1 MKIELNKK
9 TNCINGII
17 FDLDGVLIDSLD
29 IHDRAL
35 HEAFSA
41 ITKINLHKEELF
53 KYRNYPTSYKLKKMQ
68 ESFNMSD
75 KDIELIKSL
84 KQKYTLEAFRNE
96 IKPVNEINEIMD
108 WLKSLSDDYLF
119 APLVF
124 ISSNAKFETIN
135 LSLEKILSE
144 QNFKYFTFD
153 DENEADYHI
162 SSNEMCLPKPSP
174 EGWINL
180 ITKYSLEPKEIL
192 IIEDS
197 EINFESAINMGAN
210 ALLLD
215 NPKDLT
221 LDLIKK
227 FVDATHENYVF
238 KGVR

>member
-9 TNCINGII
+9 ANCINGII

-29 IHDRAL
+29 IHDKAL
-35 HEAFSA
+35 REAFLI
-41 ITKINLHKEELF
+41 ITKIKLHEKHLLI
-53 KYRNYPTSYKLKKMQ
+53 YRNYPTSYKLKRLQK
-68 ESFNMSD
+68 SFNISNEN
-75 KDIELIKSL
+75 IELIKSL
-84 KQKYTLEAFRNE
+84 KQKYTLEAFKNE

-124 ISSNAKFETIN
+124 ISSNAKLETIN

-144 QNFKYFTFD
+144 QNFLYFTFD
-153 DENEADYHI
+153 DEHEADYHI
-162 SSNEMCLPKPSP
+162 SSNEMCLPKPSS

-197 EINFESAINMGAN
+197 EVNFESAVNMGAN

-238 KGVR
+238 RGVK